1 MNLKLK
7 SNLSR
12 VFQELSEIFDI
23 IKEDL
28 LNISDKTSKKSK
40 KLNKWLDMIN
50 NFLLKHENIQLNL
63 KTSLEKKFS
72 IKFKNSDLITLALF
86 RPSTKNVFTELSI
99 YFQEEHPNFL
109 NIEKLVYMSNLGDIA
124 EGLATLGDRALDLAV
139 LHTLWEE
146 GITDKGTLSL
156 EKEQIVENPN
166 LAIYCDDLDLYTN
179 RIHMEKNVNETKP
192 ETIIDIKGTLI
203 EAIIGIIYL
212 EKGVQGVIN
221 FLKKIKENQV

>member
-23 IKEDL
+23 IKEDC

-40 KLNKWLDMIN
+40 KLNRWLEMLT

-63 KTSLEKKFS
+63 KPSLEKKFS
-72 IKFKNSDLITLALF
+72 IKFKNPNLITLALF
-86 RPSTKNVFTELSI
+86 RPSTKNIFTELSI

-109 NIEKLVYMSNLGDIA
+109 NIERLEYMSNLGDIA
-124 EGLATLGDRALDLAV
+124 EGLALLGDSALALAV
-139 LHTLWEE
+139 THSLWKE
-146 GITDKGTLSL
+146 GITDKGTITT
-156 EKEQIVENPN
+156 EKAQMVQNLN
-166 LAIYCDDLDLYTN
+166 LAKYCDDLDLYHN
-179 RIHMEKNVNETKP
+179 RIHMELNVNNTKP
-192 ETIIDIKGTLI
+192 ETINHIKATLV

-221 FLKKIKENQV
+221 FLKKIKENKV

>member
-23 IKEDL
+23 IKEDC
-28 LNISDKTSKKSK
+28 LNISDKTSKKYK
-40 KLNKWLDMIN
+40 KLNRWLKMLT
-50 NFLLKHENIQLNL
+50 NFLLKHKNIQLNL

-99 YFQEEHPNFL
+99 YFQEEHPTFL
-109 NIEKLVYMSNLGDIA
+109 NIEHLGYMSNLGDIA
-124 EGLATLGDRALDLAV
+124 EGLATLGDSALDLAV

-146 GITDKGTLSL
+146 GITDKGILSE
-156 EKEQIVENPN
+156 EKKKIVEDPN

-179 RIHMEKNVNETKP
+179 RIHTEKNVNETKP
-192 ETIIDIKGTLI
+192 ETIIDIKGTLV

>member
-23 IKEDL
+23 IKEDC

-40 KLNKWLDMIN
+40 KLNRWLEMLT

-63 KTSLEKKFS
+63 KPSLEKKFS
-72 IKFKNSDLITLALF
+72 IKFKNPNLITLALF
-86 RPSTKNVFTELSI
+86 RPSTKNIFTELSI

-109 NIEKLVYMSNLGDIA
+109 NIERLEYMSNLGDIA
-124 EGLATLGDRALDLAV
+124 EGLALLGDSALDLAV
-139 LHTLWEE
+139 THSLWKE
-146 GITDKGTLSL
+146 GITDKGTITT
-156 EKEQIVENPN
+156 EKAQMVQNLN
-166 LAIYCDDLDLYTN
+166 LAKYCDDLDLYHN
-179 RIHMEKNVNETKP
+179 RIHMELNVNNTKP
-192 ETIIDIKGTLI
+192 ETINHIKATLV

-221 FLKKIKENQV
+221 FLKKIKENKV

>member
-23 IKEDL
+23 IKEDC
-28 LNISDKTSKKSK
+28 LNISDKTSKKYK
-40 KLNKWLDMIN
+40 KLNRWLETLT

-63 KTSLEKKFS
+63 KPSLEKKFS
-72 IKFKNSDLITLALF
+72 IKFKNPNLITLALF
-86 RPSTKNVFTELSI
+86 RPSTKNIFTELSI

-109 NIEKLVYMSNLGDIA
+109 NIERLEYMSNLGDIA
-124 EGLATLGDRALDLAV
+124 EGLALLGDSALALAV
-139 LHTLWEE
+139 THSLWKE
-146 GITDKGTLSL
+146 GITDKGTITT
-156 EKEQIVENPN
+156 EKAQMVQNLN
-166 LAIYCDDLDLYTN
+166 LAKYCDDLDLYHN
-179 RIHMEKNVNETKP
+179 RIHMELNVNNTKP
-192 ETIIDIKGTLI
+192 ETINHIKATLV

-221 FLKKIKENQV
+221 FIKKIKENQV

>member
-12 VFQELSEIFDI
+12 VFQELSEISDI
-23 IKEDL
+23 LKEDL

-40 KLNKWLDMIN
+40 KLNKWLDMLN
-50 NFLLKHENIQLNL
+50 SFLLKHENIQLNL

-86 RPSTKNVFTELSI
+86 RPSTKNIFTELSI
-99 YFQEEHPNFL
+99 YFREEHPNFL
-109 NIEKLVYMSNLGDIA
+109 NIEHLGYMSNLGDIA
-124 EGLATLGDRALDLAV
+124 EGLALLGDRALDLAV
-139 LHTLWEE
+139 THTLWEK
-146 GITDKGTLSL
+146 GITDKGIITK
-156 EKEQIVENPN
+156 EKEKVVENPN
-166 LAIYCDDLDLYTN
+166 LAKYCDDLDLYHN
-179 RIHMEKNVNETKP
+179 RIHMEKNVNNTKP
-192 ETIIDIKGTLI
+192 ETIIDIKATLV

-212 EKGVQGVIN
+212 EKEVQGVIN

>member
-23 IKEDL
+23 IKEDC

-40 KLNKWLDMIN
+40 KLNRWLEMLT

-63 KTSLEKKFS
+63 KPSLEKKFS
-72 IKFKNSDLITLALF
+72 IKFKNPNLITLALF
-86 RPSTKNVFTELSI
+86 RPSTKNIFTELSI

-109 NIEKLVYMSNLGDIA
+109 NIESLEYMSNLGDIA
-124 EGLATLGDRALDLAV
+124 EGLALLGDSALALAV
-139 LHTLWEE
+139 THSLWKE
-146 GITDKGTLSL
+146 GITDKGTITR
-156 EKEQIVENPN
+156 EKAQMVQNLN
-166 LAIYCDDLDLYTN
+166 LAKYCDDLDLYHN
-179 RIHMEKNVNETKP
+179 RIHMELNVNNTKP
-192 ETIIDIKGTLI
+192 ETINHIKATLV

-221 FLKKIKENQV
+221 FLKKIKENLV

>member
-12 VFQELSEIFDI
+12 VFQELSEISDI
-23 IKEDL
+23 LKEDL

-40 KLNKWLDMIN
+40 KLNKWLDMLN

-86 RPSTKNVFTELSI
+86 RPSTKNTFTELSI

-109 NIEKLVYMSNLGDIA
+109 NIEHLGYMSNLGDIA
-124 EGLATLGDRALDLAV
+124 EGLALLGDRALDLAV
-139 LHTLWEE
+139 THTLWEK
-146 GITDKGTLSL
+146 GITDKGIITK
-156 EKEQIVENPN
+156 EKEKLVVNSN
-166 LAIYCDDLDLYTN
+166 LAKYCDNLDLYHS
-179 RIHMEKNVNETKP
+179 RIHMELNVKQPKTKKF
-192 ETIIDIKGTLI
+192 DQKKGTLV

>member
-12 VFQELSEIFDI
+12 IFQELSEISDI
-23 IKEDL
+23 LKEDL
-28 LNISDKTSKKSK
+28 LNISDKTSKKYK
-40 KLNKWLDMIN
+40 KLNRWLERLN
-50 NFLLKHENIQLNL
+50 NFLLKHDNIQLNL

-86 RPSTKNVFTELSI
+86 RPSTKNIFTELSI

-109 NIEKLVYMSNLGDIA
+109 NIQHLGYMSNLGDIA
-124 EGLATLGDRALDLAV
+124 EGLALLGDRALDLAV
-139 LHTLWEE
+139 THTLWEK
-146 GITDKGTLSL
+146 GITVKGTIDKEKKKLVKNSNLAKYCDSLDLYHSRIHMDLNENKTKAKKFDIKKGTL
-156 EKEQIVENPN
+156 V
-166 LAIYCDDLDLYTN
+166 
-179 RIHMEKNVNETKP
+179 
-192 ETIIDIKGTLI
+192 

-221 FLKKIKENQV
+221 FIKKIKGN